1 MGMADL
7 RRMAR
12 VQRLRGY
19 ASLSRDRLTA
29 RLLKQLK
36 RAAARGKSL

>member
-12 VQRLRGY
+12 VQRLPGY

-29 RLLKQLK
+29 RLLKRLK
-36 RAAARGKSL
+36 RAAASGKSL